1 MASEIP
7 SIGMQMWLKDAET
20 QALMAA
26 LNADGAVAR
35 FVGGCV
41 RNALMGEPV
50 TDVDIATTDAP
61 DATARKIEAAGFKMV
76 PLGVDHGTVMAVGAA
91 GRTYEVTTLR
101 VDVETDGRR
110 AEVAFTGDWQG
121 DAERRDFTMNAL
133 YADADGTVHDPLG
146 GYDDLKARK
155 VRFIGDAATRIEED
169 YLRILRFFRFS
180 ASYGGGLLDET
191 GLKACADNKAG
202 LAQLSAERVQTE
214 LLKLVGADHSVPV
227 LRAMAAAG
235 ILADVLP
242 EAARLDRFEKAV
254 DIETTQLFS
263 SDPVLRLGML
273 VDSAETAESAARRLK
288 LSNADRD
295 RIIAMHR
302 DTTKIVCYLSM
313 REVRRAL
320 YLMGFQLFKDRV
332 MLGWAEDGK
341 STNAF
346 QWRALLAMGDSW
358 EKPELPLTG
367 SMMKAAGVPEG
378 PEMGRVHREVEEWWI
393 DSDFTDDEF
402 SIIER
407 LKAVVQATVY

>member
-61 DATARKIEAAGFKMV
+61 DVTARKIEAAGFKMV

-101 VDVETDGRR
+101 VDVETDGRG

-155 VRFIGDAATRIEED
+155 VRFIGDAATRIAED
-169 YLRILRFFRFS
+169 YLRILRFFREFFVKV
-180 ASYGGGLLDET
+180 ATGTNYGGGPIESLVRMGAQINLIVPLEET
-191 GLKACADNKAG
+191 AA
-202 LAQLSAERVQTE
+202 
-214 LLKLVGADHSVPV
+214 V
-227 LRAMAAAG
+227 LWM
-235 ILADVLP
+235 
-242 EAARLDRFEKAV
+242 KAV
-254 DIETTQLFS
+254 DS
-263 SDPVLRLGML
+263 V
-273 VDSAETAESAARRLK
+273 
-288 LSNADRD
+288 
-295 RIIAMHR
+295 
-302 DTTKIVCYLSM
+302 
-313 REVRRAL
+313 
-320 YLMGFQLFKDRV
+320 
-332 MLGWAEDGK
+332 
-341 STNAF
+341 
-346 QWRALLAMGDSW
+346 
-358 EKPELPLTG
+358 LTG
-367 SMMKAAGVPEG
+367 MMYAVSFLLPDFGTFL
-378 PEMGRVHREVEEWWI
+378 GRVDYVAEGYSLPGDAVARDMTVCI
-393 DSDFTDDEF
+393 VYV
-402 SIIER
+402 
-407 LKAVVQATVY
+407 LGAVVAGYFFFRSREAAK